1 MNENCIVKIKP
12 LTFKMVISNT
22 IKRTSS
28 RLKYDA
34 GRQVNY
40 HWSEM
45 LLLGERQVSGLSL

>member
-1 MNENCIVKIKP
+1 MI
-12 LTFKMVISNT
+12 ISNT

-40 HWSEM
+40 HWYEM

>member
-12 LTFKMVISNT
+12 LIFKMIISNT